1 MRVCA
6 MAACAVVAAGMVLT
20 GCGPA
25 APPTSGTPTV
35 VGTGPTAAATPLCT
49 PEAGG
54 SATPCTQQQYEE
66 MKKLDALYAEAE
78 DVYRRFVAEDVKLLH
93 SGGLAEGPVLDLIAG
108 PMVDRYSARR
118 KEQHAVQVTMTGD
131 LKISFVER
139 LPGRT
144 HEGSEVALFSCLD
157 GSGMTGFGPTGKN
170 LGSGDV
176 VAYNTYFKRVDK
188 TLKIWWDEGQKVAS
202 C

>member
-25 APPTSGTPTV
+25 APATSGTPTV

-49 PEAGG
+49 PESGG

-93 SGGLAEGPVLDLIAG
+93 SGGLAEAKAQIEHGLLVGRPAGIAVNAELLKNVLQCKA
-108 PMVDRYSARR
+108 
-118 KEQHAVQVTMTGD
+118 K
-131 LKISFVER
+131 
-139 LPGRT
+139 
-144 HEGSEVALFSCLD
+144 
-157 GSGMTGFGPTGKN
+157 GMTQKETSLE
-170 LGSGDV
+170 LGVS
-176 VAYNTYFKRVDK
+176 
-188 TLKIWWDEGQKVAS
+188 KVTVHRYWKHDRS
-202 C
+202 E

>member
-49 PEAGG
+49 PESGG

-66 MKKLDALYAEAE
+66 MKKLDALYAEYLPRLSAHSDAILLDRE
-78 DVYRRFVAEDVKLLH
+78 LYDRVSALRVRADAGEIEGYDLVYRTPLALVFV
-93 SGGLAEGPVLDLIAG
+93 
-108 PMVDRYSARR
+108 
-118 KEQHAVQVTMTGD
+118 KE
-131 LKISFVER
+131 
-139 LPGRT
+139 
-144 HEGSEVALFSCLD
+144 
-157 GSGMTGFGPTGKN
+157 N
-170 LGSGDV
+170 LCT
-176 VAYNTYFKRVDK
+176 AYFPAPACHFQYP
-188 TLKIWWDEGQKVAS
+188 
-202 C
+202 

>member
-49 PEAGG
+49 PESGG
-54 SATPCTQQQYEE
+54 SATPCTQEQYEE

-108 PMVDRYSARR
+108 PMVDRYAAE
-118 KEQHAVQVTMTGD
+118 KKKQHD
-131 LKISFVER
+131 LKITMRGDAMIAYVRR
-139 LPGRT
+139 LPGRSYD
-144 HEGSEVALFSCLD
+144 GSEVALVSCLD
-157 GSGMTGFGPTGKN
+157 GSGLTGFDTAGKN
-170 LGSGDV
+170 LGRGAV
-176 VAYNTYFKRVDK
+176 VTYNSYFKHEGSAVK
-188 TLKIWWDEGQKVAS
+188 LWWDESKAVAS